1 MPLQELLEL
10 GMSNKLARFKVVIRT
25 NFGELE
31 VEGETVKELKD
42 GLRDMGFSA
51 EQIQALLSTKH

>member
-1 MPLQELLEL
+1 MV
-10 GMSNKLARFKVVIRT
+10 KFKVVIRT

-42 GLRDMGFSA
+42 GLREMGFSV
-51 EQIQALLSTKH
+51 EQTDALLKTKL

>member
-1 MPLQELLEL
+1 MV
-10 GMSNKLARFKVVIRT
+10 KFKVVIRT

-42 GLRDMGFSA
+42 GLREMGFSA
-51 EQIQALLSTKH
+51 EQAEVLLKTKV